1 MVANLS
7 IEWGGA
13 YESIYKI
20 FRKETPFVIPIVDA
34 IKLMIDFGTF
44 IVVILIGLVITI
56 VKLNTK
62 K

>member
-13 YESIYKI
+13 YESINKI
-20 FRKETPFVIPIVDA
+20 FRKETPLVIPIVDA

-44 IVVILIGLVITI
+44 IVVLIGLVITI